1 MFYTESIDISYDLD
15 SIVESYNED
24 FEALMEMDYLASQYQ
39 DEYFTEDAQAINESI
54 FEEIKNRLIQLVTN
68 AKNRISAVANSAL
81 KSIKEKIKS
90 IKESEEESV
99 QEAKF
104 GVGRK
109 IATKVSSTPP
119 YITVEDFDKEMV
131 KIVRL
136 LKKAAVTTITN
147 IKDFVYKH
155 CKALVDY
162 VKGKV
167 STHESF
173 ESLTEAGFTKQAAE
187 AIKKKIEQIRKIG
200 AKGLDQC
207 KSVLGSVKG
216 KASSSFHKLYS
227 YIINLI
233 SRASIKAI
241 KDAVKGKFA

>member
-81 KSIKEKIKS
+81 KSIKEKIKT

-104 GVGRK
+104 GISRK
-109 IATKVSSTPP
+109 ITTKVSSTSP
-119 YITVEDFDKEMV
+119 YITVEDFDKEMA

-136 LKKAAVTTITN
+136 LKKAAVTNITN

-167 STHESF
+167 STH

-216 KASSSFHKLYS
+216 KTSSSFHKLYS